1 VDRESGLRHVHEGI
15 ATTRAVLAAEDLGT
29 PVVSCPGWTLHDLG
43 AHLAQIHRW
52 VVGGI
57 THGHPDTV
65 VPAAP
70 GDRDGLLAWYD
81 DGAAVL
87 VGLLEGRDPGSECW
101 TFHPA
106 DRTVG
111 FWIRRQAHEHA
122 VHAVDATRTVG
133 AETPLDQGLALDGV
147 DEVVRV
153 FFPRQVRLG
162 RIAPLTRT
170 LALAPDGGP
179 ASVLAGDGTQPVDAA
194 AAQATVG
201 GPADV
206 LYLLLWGR
214 AGLDDPRLTV
224 TGDPEAARSVLGTRL
239 VP

>member
-1 VDRESGLRHVHEGI
+1 MERETGLRHVREGI
-15 ATTRAVLAAEDLGT
+15 VTTRAVLAAADLGT
-29 PVVSCPGWTLHDLG
+29 PVVSCPGWTLRDLG
-43 AHLAQIHRW
+43 AHLARIHRW
-52 VVGGI
+52 VAGGI
-57 THGHPDTV
+57 TYGHPDTV
-65 VPAAP
+65 VPPAP

-87 VGLLEGRDPGSECW
+87 LGLLKGRDPAAGCW
-101 TFHPA
+101 TFHDT

-122 VHAVDATRTVG
+122 VHAVDATRSTG
-133 AETPLDQGLALDGV
+133 AETPLDQRLALDGV
-147 DEVVRV
+147 DEVVRM

-162 RIAPLTRT
+162 RITPLTRT
-170 LALAPDGGP
+170 LALVPDGGP
-179 ASVLAGDGTQPVDAA
+179 VSVLAGDGTQPVDVA
-194 AAQATVG
+194 AAQAAVG

-214 AGLDDPRLTV
+214 ARLDDPRLTV
-224 TGDPEAARSVLGTRL
+224 TGDPEAARSVLATAL